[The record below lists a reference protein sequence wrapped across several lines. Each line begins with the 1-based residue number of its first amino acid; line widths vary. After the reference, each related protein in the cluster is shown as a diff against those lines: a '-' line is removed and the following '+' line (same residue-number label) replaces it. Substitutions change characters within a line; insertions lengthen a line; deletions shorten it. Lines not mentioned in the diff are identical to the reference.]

1 MTAAARYARV
11 LRAPEV
17 GRLLASAVLARM
29 PIGLDGLAIVLFVQD
44 QKGSF
49 GPAGA
54 VAGAFGVALAVTTPL
69 QGRLIDRH
77 GHARVLLPLA
87 AGHAVALALLVVLGL
102 AGAPTVALAA
112 CGAIAGATLPPV
124 GAVVRPLL
132 PELLDGR
139 PELLP
144 TAFALDSVLI
154 ELSFVVGPLLA
165 AVLVSLVAP
174 AAALLAACLLVLV
187 GTATLVGAPASRAWV
202 PSAPAARHP
211 LGPLAAPGVR
221 TIVAATLPIGFC
233 LGVTEVALPA
243 FATDQ
248 GHRPAAGVLLAFWSL
263 GSGLGG
269 LAYGARGH
277 HGPLG
282 RTYVRLALLLPLTIV
297 PLLAASSVAVM
308 LPLAI
313 VAGAGIAPLF
323 AAGNQ
328 LVGEVAPR
336 GVVTEAFTWP
346 VTAIALGVASGNAVS
361 GLVVDGAGWREAVVV
376 GVAVSLVGA
385 AIAVRWRGTL
395 QAAPAAA
402 GVPA

>member
-29 PIGLDGLAIVLFVQD
+29 PIGLDAIAIVLFVQD

-87 AGHAVALALLVVLGL
+87 AGHALALGLLVGLGL
-102 AGAPTVALAA
+102 AGAPTAVLAA
-112 CGAIAGATLPPV
+112 CGAAAGATLPPV

-132 PELLDGR
+132 PELLEGR
-139 PELLP
+139 PDLLS
-144 TAFALDSVLI
+144 TAFALDSVFI
-154 ELSFVVGPLLA
+154 ELAFVVGPLLA

-202 PSAPAARHP
+202 PSATADRHP

-243 FATDQ
+243 FATDE
-248 GHRPAAGVLLAFWSL
+248 GHRPAAGLLLAFWSL

-269 LAYGARGH
+269 LTYGARH
-277 HGPLG
+277 HRGPLA
-282 RTYVRLALLLPLTIV
+282 RTYVRLALLLPATIV
-297 PLLAASSVAVM
+297 PLLAAPSVVLM
-308 LPLAI
+308 VPLA
-313 VAGAGIAPLF
+313 VLAGAGIAPLF

-346 VTAIALGVASGNAVS
+346 VTAISLGMASGNAVS
-361 GLVVDGAGWREAVVV
+361 GLVVDSAGWREAVLV

-385 AIAVRWRGTL
+385 AVAFAWRRTLRGTASRVGV
-395 QAAPAAA
+395 AA
-402 GVPA
+402 